1 MESTLKCPVTALHLY
16 KDFILSGQGSMLI
29 IYSKRTHEKIYSIK
43 LLSKSRIYKFCQNQH
58 LENFFVALA
67 GKSSICFSIVE
78 NDNGLIVTLQSLE
91 KSYNAW
97 MWDGFWVTQNQIL
110 LISAHNTVIL
120 WNYESN
126 TTKLVSSCSEQC
138 ILYSATF
145 SEIEY
150 EIYVGVGTVFN
161 NVLVWKVK
169 HNLDE
174 HYYEDTYKTF
184 SGHEGVIFRV
194 RFHENKK
201 QLLSVSDDRSIRLW
215 NIKDQNC
222 LRIMYGHSARVW
234 DAQYLLDNIVSI
246 GEDAVCLL
254 WNKEGLIEKKLNTH
268 KGKSIWSLSVSAG
281 LVITGGGDGSIRMLC
296 LQHEPLLKKNLIKLP
311 NLNCSEDNDF
321 PRHVK
326 ILDETCCLIL
336 TNQGKFYKY
345 VQPLHDWILIDTDE
359 RYCSY
364 SCVALLDQ
372 MVAAGNLYG
381 VIKVFFLDNCY
392 PPIEISAFD
401 GKVYNLLWL
410 KVAKETFLLV
420 CGPEGETVLY
430 SLSLSSLKLHYKF
443 VIPYSRQRWVTTAL
457 IMEHLQN
464 MYLIC
469 GDRRGSIH
477 LYNTNYHDSVQ
488 VLLNVHGKT
497 GVTFIATNNNRILTT
512 GRDGT
517 YREYELESNKLT
529 LVDKQKSC
537 KGLEW
542 VEGIW
547 KFGNDIILYGFYM
560 QSYFAGWS
568 PRLNEVLFK
577 IKCGGGYRSWDVSF
591 SEQGSDKA
599 SKLVFTYLKGIT
611 INIVSYDLKIN
622 YQALILEDPLHGKE
636 VTSIKVLGKRLC
648 GETYEWLMAAASE
661 DTTVTLI
668 CYNPAKKTIVL
679 LHTCT
684 GHIGGVKDICFVLDK
699 QCLSKIDGFL
709 FSCGSRTSLKCW
721 RLFYDIFVPMK
732 SLPMELSPFYNEA
745 GQTYQDLNVF
755 KKTMSC
761 SLFTE
766 IYNPELKKKKK
777 NLDQETQDDVRFLS
791 CSSFKLNEIA
801 GKEYSVL
808 EHILCICACSDG
820 VTRVYLQTKYN
831 FKLFLILEFHKH
843 CVQAARYIITEKAL
857 VFIITVATDGYLAV
871 WNITEALS
879 DFVSK
884 MHVHDYTSENKEHYE
899 NKRIKFHDLC
909 FPCFKNTSP
918 VIYTSLHQSGINAI
932 DIYSC
937 KIGYLIATG
946 GDDNALCI
954 SLFNL
959 NSLQILAKDQNAH
972 FSQITGVKFIN
983 EHFIVSTSV
992 DQRVYV
998 WNLDNFSLK
1007 RVCERHVNIADIS
1020 CLEIWIENGIVYLAI
1035 GGMGVEILSFN
1046 ILELVNCIK

>member
-1 MESTLKCPVTALHLY
+1 
-16 KDFILSGQGSMLI
+16 
-29 IYSKRTHEKIYSIK
+29 
-43 LLSKSRIYKFCQNQH
+43 
-58 LENFFVALA
+58 
-67 GKSSICFSIVE
+67 
-78 NDNGLIVTLQSLE
+78 SLE

-215 NIKDQNC
+215 NIENQNC

-560 QSYFAGWS
+560 
-568 PRLNEVLFK
+568 
-577 IKCGGGYRSWDVSF
+577 
-591 SEQGSDKA
+591 
-599 SKLVFTYLKGIT
+599 
-611 INIVSYDLKIN
+611 
-622 YQALILEDPLHGKE
+622 DPLHGKE

-648 GETYEWLMAAASE
+648 G
-661 DTTVTLI
+661 D
-668 CYNPAKKTIVL
+668 NPAKKTIVL

-820 VTRVYLQTKYN
+820 VTRYWNQGTSTTHGSSFFLPGRTESEQ
-831 FKLFLILEFHKH
+831 LILEKSLKKSISSMQPHKRREFAGLLVKRQSPIGNKDGLSRIPRFNRRGSENIEASRFMTSNNFDLPSTTYNQLEADPRNFRH
-843 CVQAARYIITEKAL
+843 KFKRHSIFEENIPQNSGNINSFSPNNLPLSDSKSFLRCSAVVKRNKSFTEGDRSTTKKQKNTKENVVNRIPMANVL
-857 VFIITVATDGYLAV
+857 DDELS
-871 WNITEALS
+871 ALS
-879 DFVSK
+879 QRPTLMSPRPSLSSK
-884 MHVHDYTSENKEHYE
+884 LSRTKSFSTIDMAKKEGVYS
-899 NKRIKFHDLC
+899 ISSAIPL
-909 FPCFKNTSP
+909 S
-918 VIYTSLHQSGINAI
+918 SLSRTK
-932 DIYSC
+932 SFS
-937 KIGYLIATG
+937 
-946 GDDNALCI
+946 
-954 SLFNL
+954 SL
-959 NSLQILAKDQNAH
+959 DPPQND
-972 FSQITGVKFIN
+972 G
-983 EHFIVSTSV
+983 
-992 DQRVYV
+992 
-998 WNLDNFSLK
+998 
-1007 RVCERHVNIADIS
+1007 
-1020 CLEIWIENGIVYLAI
+1020 
-1035 GGMGVEILSFN
+1035 ILSAR
-1046 ILELVNCIK
+1046 LTTHTRAVKG